1 MVRLL
6 SPYSAVLFALARAV
20 IGFLFACHGA
30 QKLFGVL
37 TRSGQAAPLLSQMWF
52 AGVIEFFG
60 GIFIFLGFMTPYIAF
75 LSATEKV
82 WAYFQSHAPRGAWPI
97 QNGGEM
103 AAFYCFFFLYLASV
117 GAGPWSLDGLLRRRQ
132 A

>member
-1 MVRLL
+1 MTRVLG
-6 SPYSAVLFALARAV
+6 PYSAVLFAVARFV

-37 TRSGQAAPLLSQMWF
+37 TRSGGTAPMLSQMWF

-60 GIFIFLGFMTPYIAF
+60 GILISIGFFTSWVAF
-75 LSATEKV
+75 VSAGEMA
-82 WAYFQSHAPRGAWPI
+82 WAYFQSHAPRGNWPI

-103 AAFYCFFFLYLASV
+103 AVFYCFFFLYLAAV
-117 GAGPWSLDGLLRRRQ
+117 GAGPWSVD
-132 A
+132 